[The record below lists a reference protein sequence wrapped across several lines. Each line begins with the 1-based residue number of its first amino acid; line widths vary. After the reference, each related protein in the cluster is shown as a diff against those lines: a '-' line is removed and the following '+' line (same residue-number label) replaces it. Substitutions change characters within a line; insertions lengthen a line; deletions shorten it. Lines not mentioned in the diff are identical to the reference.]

1 MAITTVLF
9 DLDGTLLPMDQVAFV
24 KTYLHLLAK
33 TLAPHGYD
41 PKALTD
47 AVWAGT
53 EAMMKNTSGKTN
65 EEVFW
70 DTFCSLLGA
79 HCRDDEPLFRAF
91 YENEFS
97 DVRHACGFSPKAAE
111 VIALVKARGFRPVL
125 ATNPLFPAIAT
136 QQRINWAGLKPAD
149 FQLYTTYED
158 YHFCK
163 PHPAYYQEVLERL
176 GVTPA
181 ECVMVGND
189 VDEDMIAKKLGM
201 QVFLLTP
208 CILNR
213 HNKDIS
219 AYPQGDFDD
228 LMTFIENL

>member
-24 KTYLHLLAK
+24 KTYLHLLAQN
-33 TLAPHGYD
+33 LAPHGYD

-47 AVWAGT
+47 AVWVGT
-53 EAMMKNTSGKTN
+53 EAMMKNTTGKTN
-65 EEVFW
+65 AEVFW
-70 DTFCSLLGA
+70 DTFCDLLGA
-79 HCRDDEPLFRAF
+79 HCRKDEALFQAF

-97 DVRHACGFSPKAAE
+97 EVRHACGFSSKAAE
-111 VIALVKARGFRPVL
+111 VIALVKAKGFRPVL

-136 QQRINWAGLKPAD
+136 QQRIAWAGLKPED
-149 FQLYTTYED
+149 FELYTTYEN

-163 PHPAYYQEVLERL
+163 PNLAYYQEVLDRV
-176 GVTPA
+176 GVKPE

-189 VDEDMIAKKLGM
+189 VDEDMIAEKLGM
-201 QVFLLTP
+201 KVFLLTP

-219 AYPQGDFDD
+219 AYPHGDFDD
-228 LMTFIENL
+228 LLTFIENL